1 MKRAYLSSDSG
12 GGEVA
17 CSLITL
23 CGEPTLVKE
32 ERVDRMEG
40 ARGGVMEHGE
50 EAAPFS
56 EDTRALIRGHG
67 GRTGGSTF
75 CPSESRAAKV
85 LSG

>member
-1 MKRAYLSSDSG
+1 M
-12 GGEVA
+12 
-17 CSLITL
+17 ITL

-75 CPSESRAAKV
+75 CPSESRAAGSV
-85 LSG
+85 IRLDNPFSAQRGTPSRSVEG